1 VCTQRKGVWGELRYI
16 IGSERYSRKYKC
28 TKCAMKGT
36 KVLEF
41 SSFHRAKCPA
51 AVKTAHVGA
60 TGKQGT
66 MDVSGNSKYNVK
78 REYTLSGREVL

>member
-1 VCTQRKGVWGELRYI
+1 VHAAKGGLGRT
-16 IGSERYSRKYKC
+16 SLHHRERALFEEIQVHH
-28 TKCAMKGT
+28 KCAMKGT